1 MKIQR
6 KLDIATFG
14 IQMGGDDDDDV
25 AVDGCSTKISGCH
38 EALET
43 RIRRVRY
50 MFLNNTSFQPHD
62 ERSS

>member
-1 MKIQR
+1 MIIQG
-6 KLDIATFG
+6 KLGITTFG
-14 IQMGGDDDDDV
+14 IQMGGNDADVV

-50 MFLNNTSFQPHD
+50 MFLNKASLQPHG
-62 ERSS
+62 E